1 MQLLADQ
8 SYADQHA
15 VTPLCGEAGW
25 ELSNSSNLGDPNC
38 PSSASAAGCGPQDL
52 DVINA
57 KTGVLS
63 LCLLSEIPWTITIK
77 CSIQCLYKLHS
88 MGKVSLNDPSK
99 TGMKISALLFKL
111 PWCSCDLFVIFIH
124 IPVGVGVLQIFQDFF
139 FFFFATAL
147 LLPEY
152 FSVFFLNWG
161 CQYARMISS
170 VFFLFHFAVC
180 HFNRAN

>member
-25 ELSNSSNLGDPNC
+25 ELSNSSNLRDPNC

-52 DVINA
+52 GVINA

-77 CSIQCLYKLHS
+77 CSIQHLYKLHS

-99 TGMKISALLFKL
+99 TGMKIIVLYCSSYRDVLVIYLLF
-111 PWCSCDLFVIFIH
+111 LFIFLL
-124 IPVGVGVLQIFQDFF
+124 VWVCCKFFQDFF
-139 FFFFATAL
+139 SFFFFVTAL

-152 FSVFFLNWG
+152 FSVFFLN
-161 CQYARMISS
+161 
-170 VFFLFHFAVC
+170 
-180 HFNRAN
+180 